1 MMDALFLTSSG
12 LKLSE
17 LDASVDEER
26 LQVKPFSCKEGERMI
41 QRGLHAWGILI
52 GPFAASWAHFVQAK
66 FILFNLHTG
75 EPILITPE
83 GQ

>member
-1 MMDALFLTSSG
+1 MLICWWVHETSHHLKRVKMRPDFRDIFVMDALFLTSSG

-52 GPFAASWAHFVQAK
+52 GPFAAS
-66 FILFNLHTG
+66 
-75 EPILITPE
+75 
-83 GQ
+83 